1 MEEFQAFVQM
11 GILHI
16 ADPAAY
22 DHLLFIVTLC
32 AAYRLEEWKKV
43 LLLVTAFTVGHSL
56 TLALTAFNVLR
67 APSDLIE
74 LLIPVT
80 ILLASLNNVIAKR
93 PEGGLFSKR
102 LSLNYALALGFGLI
116 HGMGFANFFRALM
129 GGEGSSIVKPLFA
142 FNVGVELGQIA
153 IVLAFFLLLFVLSRA
168 FSFLHRDWNLY
179 VSGAGGG
186 VALVLIMQLLTA

>member
-11 GILHI
+11 GIRHI

-56 TLALTAFNVLR
+56 TLALTAFDVLR
-67 APSDLIE
+67 PPSELIE

-80 ILLASLNNVIAKR
+80 ILLTSLNNVIAKR

-129 GGEGSSIVKPLFA
+129 GGDSSIVKPLFA

-153 IVLAFFLLLFVLSRA
+153 IVLAFFLLLFVLSRL

-186 VALVLIMQLLTA
+186 VALVLILQGLI